1 MLDILTM
8 LLVEVIEVIRRDV
21 FDSNRA
27 QRILWIKQVLQDNN
41 IPIYQ
46 GHNSKTKKAIRVEE
60 FLY

>member
-1 MLDILTM
+1 MYLTQ
-8 LLVEVIEVIRRDV
+8 IEHK
-21 FDSNRA
+21 
-27 QRILWIKQVLQDNN
+27 RILWIKQVLQDNN

>member
-1 MLDILTM
+1 MLFSRSN
-8 LLVEVIEVIRRDV
+8 RRSNKKDV